1 MAEYT
6 KTSSS
11 GSQYATGVLSKQA
24 DKVLKSWK
32 YSRDSFENAREES
45 ERAVRYL
52 NNDTWTSDE
61 KTNAKKYKKP
71 TLKYNIITPIVAT
84 LVGNEQLNRRQ
95 ARFKPTTL
103 ETVRASDIVQ
113 QRWNALQDEQD
124 IEDKLQIAFIDALT
138 TKLGGWIQ
146 RSWEMSPDGYLD
158 FKYEVLN
165 NFRVYIDPETR
176 ANDYDLKHCRWIVKE
191 GWEPLDVISE
201 KYSIDPHDTKVER
214 NKWWW
219 NSLSETIRRMTDK
232 TYSSNLENYD
242 KINDRYR
249 ILEMQERVTTKM
261 VKLFDGV
268 EYTIVPRS
276 EYRKLRK
283 DNPSLTMLQE
293 FNRDT
298 IHMTT
303 IIPYF
308 KNLVVKD
315 EDMEHPTATF
325 DVFPVWS
332 YNYNVQVNE
341 QTSLV
346 DLLLDIQ
353 DDVNKSKS
361 QVRDYVTQIL
371 SGGVFIDKREK
382 DTIKALKEKGN
393 QPNMI
398 YELNNPAVMP
408 QKMPPGTLPPDI
420 MLNAENSVA
429 FAQRVSLVSEAMKG
443 ETARSGESGVLF
455 EQKVQRA
462 AAAINPYFKNLS
474 RLRKVL
480 AKDFVDNFGYIYAEK
495 DRVLKIKDENIYS
508 EVIVNLETVGQVF
521 NDVRNPSLYVELD
534 EGESNVTNIEDNF
547 NKMLALSNM
556 IGQINPALVDIRTL
570 VETAPIPGAEKFVE
584 FIDQTM
590 QAQAEAQN
598 QQTQTQQQ
606 MEDIQRTKGVIEN
619 VKAQRG
625 MMNDE
630 EKLRLEDKKINQQEE
645 KSGRSL

>member
-1 MAEYT
+1 MADYNAT
-6 KTSSS
+6 QPS

-24 DKVLKSWK
+24 DKVLKAWK
-32 YSRDSFENAREES
+32 FSRDSFENAREES

-61 KTNAKKYKKP
+61 KTSAKKYKKP
-71 TLKYNIITPIVAT
+71 TLKYNIITPIIST

-95 ARFKPTTL
+95 ARFKPL
-103 ETVRASDIVQ
+103 TVESVKVADIVQ
-113 QRWNALQDEQD
+113 QRWSALVDEQD

-138 TKLGGWIQ
+138 TKLGGWIE

-176 ANDYDLKHCRWIVKE
+176 ANDYELKHCRWIIKE

-201 KYSIDPHDTKVER
+201 KYSIDPHDVKVER
-214 NKWWW
+214 SQGWW
-219 NSLSETIRRMTDK
+219 NALSETVRRMTDK
-232 TYSSNLENYD
+232 VYSSNLENYD
-242 KINDRYR
+242 KNNDRYR

-268 EYTIVPRS
+268 DYTIVPRS
-276 EYRKLRK
+276 EMRKLK
-283 DNPSLTMLQE
+283 EDNPGLMMLQE
-293 FNRDT
+293 FNEDK

-308 KNLVVKD
+308 KNLLVKD
-315 EDMEHPTATF
+315 EDLDQPTSSF

-353 DDVNKSKS
+353 DDVNKAKS

-382 DTIKALKEKGN
+382 ETIKALKEKGN
-393 QPNMI
+393 QPNMV
-398 YELNNPAVMP
+398 YELNNPAIMP
-408 QKMPPGTLPPDI
+408 QKMPPSSLPPDI

-480 AKDFVDNFGYIYAEK
+480 AKDFVDNFSHVYSEK
-495 DRVLKIKDENIYS
+495 DRVLNVKQES
-508 EVIVNLETVGQVF
+508 EFSQMIINLSYPAQVF

-534 EGESNVTNIEDNF
+534 EGEGNVTNIEDNF

-556 IGQINPALVDIRTL
+556 IGQINPALVDVRTL
-570 VETAPIPGAEKFVE
+570 VESAPIPGADRFVE

-590 QAQAEAQN
+590 QAQQEAQMGTSQN
-598 QQTQTQQQ
+598 EQQQ
-606 MEDIQRTKGVIEN
+606 SDIEKTKGLLDNMKTE
-619 VKAQRG
+619 RG
-625 MMNDE
+625 MVTDE
-630 EKLRLEDKKINQQEE
+630 EKLRLEEKKID
-645 KSGRSL
+645 KGVSRGR

>member
-1 MAEYT
+1 MADYNAT
-6 KTSSS
+6 QPS

-24 DKVLKSWK
+24 DKVLKAWK

-52 NNDTWTSDE
+52 NNDTWTSEE
-61 KTNAKKYKKP
+61 KTSAKKYKKP
-71 TLKYNIITPIVAT
+71 TLKYNIITPIIST

-95 ARFKPTTL
+95 ARFKPL
-103 ETVRASDIVQ
+103 TVESVAVADIVQ
-113 QRWNALQDEQD
+113 QRWSALVDEQD

-138 TKLGGWIQ
+138 TKLGGWIE
-146 RSWEMSPDGYLD
+146 RTWVMSPDGYLD

-176 ANDYDLKHCRWIVKE
+176 ANDYELKHCRWIIKE

-201 KYSIDPHDTKVER
+201 KYSIDPYDIKVER
-214 NKWWW
+214 NQWWW

-232 TYSSNLENYD
+232 VYSSNLENYD
-242 KINDRYR
+242 KVNDRYR

-268 EYTIVPRS
+268 DYFIVPRS
-276 EYRKLRK
+276 EMRKLK
-283 DNPSLTMLQE
+283 EDNPSLMMLQE
-293 FNRDT
+293 FNEDKIR
-298 IHMTT
+298 MTT

-308 KNLVVKD
+308 KNLIVKD
-315 EDMEHPTATF
+315 EDLDQPTSSF

-332 YNYNVQVNE
+332 YSYNVQVNE

-353 DDVNKSKS
+353 DDVNKAKS

-371 SGGVFIDKREK
+371 SGGIFLDKREK
-382 DTIKALKEKGN
+382 ETIKALKEKGN
-393 QPNMI
+393 QPNMV
-398 YELNNPAVMP
+398 YELNNPAIMP
-408 QKMPPGTLPPDI
+408 QKMPPSSLPPDI

-474 RLRKVL
+474 RLRKIL
-480 AKDFVDNFGYIYAEK
+480 AKDFVDNFSHVYSEK
-495 DRVLKIKDENIYS
+495 DRVLNVKEDSVFSQLII
-508 EVIVNLETVGQVF
+508 NLAIPSQVF

-534 EGESNVTNIEDNF
+534 EGEGNVTNIEDNF
-547 NKMLALSNM
+547 NKMLALSQM

-570 VETAPIPGAEKFVE
+570 VESSPIPGSDKFVE

-590 QAQAEAQN
+590 QMQSESS
-598 QQTQTQQQ
+598 
-606 MEDIQRTKGVIEN
+606 QRQSDLDNTKQVLDN
-619 VKAQRG
+619 VKTERG
-625 MMNDE
+625 MMTDE
-630 EKLRLEDKKINQQEE
+630 EKLRLESKKIDQGVSRG
-645 KSGRSL
+645 K

>member
-1 MAEYT
+1 MADYNAT
-6 KTSSS
+6 QPS

-24 DKVLKSWK
+24 DKVLKAWK
-32 YSRDSFENAREES
+32 FSRDSFENAREES

-61 KTNAKKYKKP
+61 KTSAKKYKKP
-71 TLKYNIITPIVAT
+71 TLKYNIITPIIST

-95 ARFKPTTL
+95 ARFKPL
-103 ETVRASDIVQ
+103 TVESVKVADIVQ
-113 QRWNALQDEQD
+113 QRWSALVDEQD

-138 TKLGGWIQ
+138 TKLGGWIE

-176 ANDYDLKHCRWIVKE
+176 ANDYELKHCRWIIKE

-201 KYSIDPHDTKVER
+201 KYSIDPHDVKVER
-214 NKWWW
+214 SQGWW
-219 NSLSETIRRMTDK
+219 NALSETVRRMTDK
-232 TYSSNLENYD
+232 VYSSNLENYD
-242 KINDRYR
+242 KNNDRYR

-268 EYTIVPRS
+268 DYTIVPRS
-276 EYRKLRK
+276 EMRKLK
-283 DNPSLTMLQE
+283 EDNPGLMMLQE
-293 FNRDT
+293 FNEDK

-308 KNLVVKD
+308 KNLLVKD
-315 EDMEHPTATF
+315 EDLDQPTSSF

-353 DDVNKSKS
+353 DDVNKAKS

-382 DTIKALKEKGN
+382 ETIKALKEKGN
-393 QPNMI
+393 QPNMV
-398 YELNNPAVMP
+398 YELNNPAIMP
-408 QKMPPGTLPPDI
+408 QKMPPSSLPPDI

-480 AKDFVDNFGYIYAEK
+480 AKDFVDNFSHVYSEK
-495 DRVLKIKDENIYS
+495 DRVLNVKQES
-508 EVIVNLETVGQVF
+508 EFSQMIINLSYPAQVF

-534 EGESNVTNIEDNF
+534 EGEGNVTNIEDNF

-556 IGQINPALVDIRTL
+556 IGQINPALVDVRTL
-570 VETAPIPGAEKFVE
+570 VESAPIPGADRFVE

-590 QAQAEAQN
+590 QAQQEAQMGTSQN
-598 QQTQTQQQ
+598 EQQQ
-606 MEDIQRTKGVIEN
+606 SDIEKTKGLLDNMKTE
-619 VKAQRG
+619 RG
-625 MMNDE
+625 MVTDE
-630 EKLRLEDKKINQQEE
+630 EKLRLEEKKID
-645 KSGRSL
+645 KGVSRGK

>member
-1 MAEYT
+1 MAEYN
-6 KTSSS
+6 KTQPS

-24 DKVLKSWK
+24 DKVLKAWK
-32 YSRDSFENAREES
+32 FSRDSFENAREES

-71 TLKYNIITPIVAT
+71 TLKYNIITPIVST

-95 ARFKPTTL
+95 ARFKPL
-103 ETVRASDIVQ
+103 NVESVRASDIVQ
-113 QRWNALQDEQD
+113 QRWSALLDEQD

-176 ANDYDLKHCRWIVKE
+176 ANDYELKHCRWLIKE

-201 KYSIDPHDTKVER
+201 KYSIDPHDVKVER
-214 NKWWW
+214 NRWWW

-242 KINDRYR
+242 RQNDRYR

-268 EYTIVPRS
+268 DYHIVPRS
-276 EYRKLRK
+276 EMSKLKK
-283 DNPSLTMLQE
+283 DNPSLMMLQE
-293 FNRDT
+293 FNEDK

-308 KNLVVKD
+308 KNLLVKD
-315 EDMEHPTATF
+315 EDIKQPTPSF
-325 DVFPVWS
+325 DCFPVWS

-353 DDVNKSKS
+353 DDVNKAKS

-382 DTIKALKEKGN
+382 ETIKALKEKGN
-393 QPNMI
+393 QPNMV
-398 YELNNPAVMP
+398 YELNNPAIMP
-408 QKMPPGTLPPDI
+408 QKMPPSSLPPDI

-480 AKDFVDNFGYIYAEK
+480 AKDFVDNFSHIYSER
-495 DRVLKIKDENIYS
+495 DRVLNVKENS
-508 EVIVNLETVGQVF
+508 EFSQLIINISYAAQVF

-534 EGESNVTNIEDNF
+534 EGENNVTNVEENF

-570 VETAPIPGAEKFVE
+570 VESAPIAGADRFVE

-590 QAQAEAQN
+590 QAQQEAQMGASQN
-598 QQTQTQQQ
+598 EQQQ
-606 MEDIQRTKGVIEN
+606 AEIERTKGLLEN
-619 VKAQRG
+619 MKVERG
-625 MMNDE
+625 MVNDE
-630 EKLRLEDKKINQQEE
+630 EKLRLEEKKIDKGG
-645 KSGRSL
+645 KSGR